1 MASIAKIYDKL
12 KDDGKTQS
20 IWDQIKDKIKEQFGP
35 EEDKPTKPIGPYVNP
50 DIPADLLPIDNPET
64 PWNKP
69 DEPETKPWDKIPGI
83 VIPDMKVP
91 EPYLI
96 QPVSNNIGL
105 QVMSQ
110 KNEGQYANTVE
121 RYFGSSELDTDKTK
135 QAFVNVAALTEIKSV
150 ADENG
155 QYDAEKVEAATKDVA
170 DYYTARQALDAK
182 FGKTMAGKYEMRAN
196 PEYDDKT
203 QAAMDAGYEAALAE
217 LNNQYGEDTVNLYNK
232 TQEKIEAYKKANAE
246 KGSERI
252 IIPDGRGFKF
262 VTNPDY
268 DPDFAKND
276 PDLADVAYAK
286 GQMSAADYKSAS
298 GKEYKSNDPEKA
310 YVKTEDMSRR
320 IDSFVGHIREWSMPV
335 LKEDVLD
342 GINKGKETFADA
354 VHSITTSPAMV
365 ALGAKAFALKDAA
378 VENGSKVFN
387 TAENKLD
394 DLTNGKFSN
403 GVNMMRTA
411 FSNAVETMENKAEQA
426 KQSKAARGHEFDG
439 QFSDGTGMEL
449 DGLSQ

>member
-1 MASIAKIYDKL
+1 MESIAKIYDRL
-12 KDDGKTQS
+12 KDDGKIQS

-35 EEDKPTKPIGPYVNP
+35 EEDNPTLEPIGIDTIGPDYKPIDTIGPDYK
-50 DIPADLLPIDNPET
+50 PIDTN
-64 PWNKP
+64 
-69 DEPETKPWDKIPGI
+69 PWDRIPGI
-83 VIPDMKVP
+83 PGMDIPDMKVS

-105 QVMSQ
+105 Q
-110 KNEGQYANTVE
+110 G
-121 RYFGSSELDTDKTK
+121 ELDTDKTK

-182 FGKTMAGKYEMRAN
+182 FGKTTAGKYEMRAN

-217 LNNQYGEDTVNLYNK
+217 LNKQYGEDTVNLYNK
-232 TQEKIEAYKKANAE
+232 TQEKIEAYEKAERE
-246 KGSERI
+246 KGLEQTI
-252 IIPDGRGFKF
+252 VPDGRGFKF
-262 VTNPDY
+262 VSNPDY

-286 GQMSAADYKSAS
+286 GQMSAADYKAAS
-298 GKEYKSNDPEKA
+298 GEEYKSNDPEKA
-310 YVKTEDMSRR
+310 YVKTKDMSRR
-320 IDSFVGHIREWSMPV
+320 VDSFVGHIREWSMPE
-335 LKEDVLD
+335 LKPEIKNYLLD
-342 GINKGKETFADA
+342 DINKGKETFADA
-354 VHSITTSPAMV
+354 VHSITASPAMV

-387 TAENKLD
+387 TVENKLD

-411 FSNAVETMENKAEQA
+411 FSNVVETTENKAEQA

-439 QFSDGTGMEL
+439 QFSGDTGMEFG
-449 DGLSQ
+449 GLSQ